1 MEKGLLIKVL
11 GKADAVRLEDQI
23 YNLRDIT
30 NKVRYGLMG
39 NMSIF
44 DDNFIADVV
53 KELEG
58 INEVIKE
65 IKINVEDPNK
75 IGYTNSREYLKKY
88 LESISHNIIELIK
101 NLNPFNEKLVI
112 MHNNLLC
119 DCLLKY

>member
-23 YNLRDIT
+23 YNLRGIT
-30 NKVRYGLMG
+30 SKVRYGLMG

-53 KELEG
+53 KALEG
-58 INEVIKE
+58 INEEIKE

-75 IGYTNSREYLKKY
+75 IGRN
-88 LESISHNIIELIK
+88 HNECIIV
-101 NLNPFNEKLVI
+101 F
-112 MHNNLLC
+112 
-119 DCLLKY
+119 

>member
-53 KELEG
+53 K
-58 INEVIKE
+58 EVIKE

-119 DCLLKY
+119 DCVLKY